1 MRTARAKLLLS
12 AALATLLAPL
22 SPAQNQ
28 GLPTEWDVR
37 TILESITAHSTRL
50 KPLLAEVRPKEW
62 VAAGAS
68 ETYIQ
73 QWNSTVTQADSLNQS
88 AANLSR
94 EPEKLTAALDTF
106 FRLQNIDVVLMSLTE
121 GVRKYQNPALA
132 DLLRGVMS
140 ENGASRQ
147 QLQQYMLDLAS
158 LKEREFK
165 IMDQEAQRCR
175 TSLSKVPVIV
185 PKKKVGK

>member
-1 MRTARAKLLLS
+1 MRTARAKFFL
-12 AALATLLAPL
+12 AAASATLLAPL
-22 SPAQNQ
+22 CPAQNSS
-28 GLPTEWDVR
+28 LPTEWDIRKV
-37 TILESITAHSTRL
+37 LDSITAHSARL

-62 VAAGAS
+62 VVAGAS

-73 QWNSTVTQADSLNQS
+73 QWNSTVTQAEALNQS

-94 EPEKLTAALDTF
+94 EPEKLTATLDTF
-106 FRLQNIDVVLMSLTE
+106 FRLQNIDIVLTSLTE

-147 QLQQYMLDLAS
+147 QLQ
-158 LKEREFK
+158 
-165 IMDQEAQRCR
+165 
-175 TSLSKVPVIV
+175 
-185 PKKKVGK
+185 